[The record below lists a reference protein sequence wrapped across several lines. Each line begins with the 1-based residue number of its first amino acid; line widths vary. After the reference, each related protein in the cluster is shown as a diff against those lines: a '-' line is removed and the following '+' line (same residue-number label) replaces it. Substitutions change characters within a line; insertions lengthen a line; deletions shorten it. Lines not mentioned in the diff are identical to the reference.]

1 MRIGAALSTLFDP
14 AQAAIEAAST
24 ALDRLEG
31 EGASLAVLVASRE
44 HAVAAETIL
53 EVTRKVAGAER
64 VIGCV
69 AEVVVG
75 GAREVEEGPAVS
87 VWLAALPEPPETF
100 DMQFV
105 RAGDGGVL
113 AGYPIGSEVGPYL
126 VMGDPFTFP
135 MEHLLAYVNDRL
147 PGTVVMGGMASGGL
161 APGQT
166 RLFLDDRVVEEGAVG
181 ARLPGVRIHSLVS
194 QGCRPVGSVY
204 TVTRAEGNV
213 IHELGGHPP
222 LERIQEMVARLT
234 PEDRLL
240 VQQGLHIGRVI
251 DPYKSEPVRGD
262 FLVRGVIGSDP
273 QTGAIAV
280 GDRIEVGE
288 SVQFHV
294 RDAATAD
301 EDLREL
307 LGRAPADSA
316 AGALL
321 FTCNGRG
328 TRLFSAPDHDAAL
341 VSDMLGGAALAGF
354 NCAGEIGPVGGEN
367 FLHGFT
373 ASIALLTEDRPDESA
388 ADG

>member
-1 MRIGAALSTLFDP
+1 M
-14 AQAAIEAAST
+14 EAASI
-24 ALDRLEG
+24 ALGQLEG
-31 EGASLAVLVASRE
+31 EDASLAVLVASRD
-44 HAVAAETIL
+44 HAASAETVLARIR
-53 EVTRKVAGAER
+53 EVAGSAR
-64 VIGCV
+64 VMGCV

-75 GAREVEEGPAVS
+75 GDREVEEGPAVS

-100 DMQFV
+100 ALQFV
-105 RAGDGGVL
+105 RTGDGGVL
-113 AGYPIGSEVGPYL
+113 AGYPIGSEAGPYL
-126 VMGDPFTFP
+126 VIGDPFTFP
-135 MEHLLAYVNDRL
+135 MDHLLAYVNDRL

-166 RLFLDDRVVEEGAVG
+166 RLFLDDRVIEEGAVG
-181 ARLPGVRIHSLVS
+181 VRLPGVRIDSLVS

-222 LERIQEMVARLT
+222 LARIQETVQRLT
-234 PEDRLL
+234 AEDRLL

-307 LGRAPADSA
+307 LAGATTVDA
-316 AGALL
+316 ASGALL

-328 TRLFSAPDHDAAL
+328 SRLFSVADHDASL
-341 VSDMLGGAALAGF
+341 VSRLLGAPPLAGF
-354 NCAGEIGPVGGEN
+354 NCAGEIGPVGGMN

-373 ASIALLTEDRPDESA
+373 ASIALFTEGRPGEDPAE
-388 ADG
+388 G

>member
-1 MRIGAALSTLFDP
+1 MVGTHLLAMKMGAGLSMQSDPSEAATAAASAALE
-14 AQAAIEAAST
+14 Q
-24 ALDRLEG
+24 LEG
-31 EGASLAVLVASRE
+31 VDPSLAVLVASRQ
-44 HAVAAETIL
+44 HSSAAETIL
-53 EVTRKVAGAER
+53 DITRKVAGAER
-64 VIGCV
+64 VIGCI

-75 GAREVEEGPAVS
+75 GAREVDDGPAVS
-87 VWLAALPEPPETF
+87 VWLAALPEPAETF
-100 DMQFV
+100 DLQFV
-105 RAGDGGVL
+105 RAGEGGVL
-113 AGYPIGSEVGPYL
+113 AGYPIGSKGGPYL

-135 MEHLLAYVNDRL
+135 MDHLLAYVNDRL
-147 PGTVVMGGMASGGL
+147 PGTMVMGGMASGGM

-166 RLFLDDRVVEEGAVG
+166 RLFLDDRVLEEGAVG
-181 ARLPGVRIHSLVS
+181 ARLPGVRIQSLVS

-213 IHELGGHPP
+213 IQELGGHPP
-222 LERIQEMVARLT
+222 LERIQETVARLD
-234 PEDRLL
+234 PGDRIL

-262 FLVRGVIGSDP
+262 FLVRGVIGTDP
-273 QTGAIAV
+273 ESGAIAV
-280 GDRIEVGE
+280 GDQIEVGE

-307 LGRAPADSA
+307 LGRSGPATA

-328 TRLFSAPDHDAAL
+328 TRLFSVPDHDAAL
-341 VSDMLGGAALAGF
+341 VSDMLGDPPLAGF
-354 NCAGEIGPVGGEN
+354 NCAGEIGPVGGQN

-373 ASIALLTEDRPDESA
+373 ASIALFAE
-388 ADG
+388 G